1 MNHIEIINNWNL
13 NLVFH
18 ELEQGNMR
26 IPRFQRSY
34 VWERAKIV
42 KLLNSIYHEF
52 PIGSFFL
59 WEADTEMEGFCRDIT
74 EFGFPA
80 KPAANKF
87 TFILD
92 GQQRITSLYV
102 ALKGKKLGGVDYS
115 NICFNLDKKV
125 FKIPTL
131 KTEPNNIPAWKI
143 FQPTEFHRLLVEY
156 SRSENTE
163 YAETLMGCNEVLNN
177 YPVSIIKSKYMTLD
191 EVVTIFERI
200 NQGGKRLSLFDLV
213 HASVWSKDFDLRDC
227 ITEFND
233 EPAIKLWGKIDNE
246 IFTQSLALNISNDCV
261 KTHQLALKNED
272 CKNAWKRTTECIR
285 LAIDFLKNQWG
296 VQGVEIIPYQNI
308 IPVLQY
314 YFFITGESTVLPE
327 HKQAL
332 TDWFWTLTFSNRYSS
347 STLTKMNNDSRWI
360 EQLVKDPT
368 VTRVFTVK
376 LMLDDLKKNRMV
388 HRSVIKNGV
397 LCLMALRKPRDF
409 NNGDLVTLDK
419 TNASR
424 QNSKENHHFFP
435 HSLASKLGIK
445 SEEINS
451 LLNFAFI
458 SKHLNLE
465 ISNKYPSKYLTGYA
479 ESNPSL
485 PEHLSSHFIEDEAYQ
500 AALQDDFH
508 TFIEY
513 RGQAILNAINNV
525 CRVNDGLQTMNSNI
539 DESEQEILLEGTI
552 EDDVNTTEEAT
563 RSRKAN
569 FTFEMVGIPEGA
581 SLVFIPTGVEVK
593 VIAGNQIEYQGKSYA
608 LSAFAAEFMPDDLRT
623 PSGAYQGP
631 KFFSYNGESLVS
643 LRALAESGDSNY

>member
-13 NLVFH
+13 NLVFQ

-26 IPRFQRSY
+26 IPRFQRAY
-34 VWERAKIV
+34 VWERSKIV

-59 WEADTEMEGFCRDIT
+59 WEANTQMEGFCRDIT
-74 EFGFPA
+74 EFGFPT

-115 NICFNLDKKV
+115 NICFNLDKRV

-143 FQPTEFHRLLVEY
+143 FQPSEFHRLLVEY
-156 SRSENTE
+156 SRTENTE
-163 YAETLMGCNEVLNN
+163 LAEALIRCNETLNS
-177 YPVSIIKSKYMTLD
+177 YPVSIIKSKDMTLD

-213 HASVWSKDFDLRDC
+213 HASVWSKDFDLRDR

-246 IFTQSLALNISNDCV
+246 IFTQALALNISNDCV
-261 KTHQLALKNED
+261 KTHQLALKNEE
-272 CKNAWKRTTECIR
+272 CKTAWMRTTECIR
-285 LAIDFLKNQWG
+285 LAIDFLKNQLG

-314 YFFITGESTVLPE
+314 YFFITRESTVRPE
-327 HKQAL
+327 HKQIL

-347 STLTKMNNDSRWI
+347 STLTKMNNDARWI
-360 EQLVKDPT
+360 ETLAKGSSAI
-368 VTRVFTVK
+368 RIFTVK
-376 LMLDDLKKNRMV
+376 LMLEDLKKIRMV
-388 HRSVIKNGV
+388 NRSVIKNGI
-397 LCLMALRKPRDF
+397 LCLMALQKPLDF
-409 NNGDLVTLDK
+409 NNGDIVTLNN

-424 QNSKENHHFFP
+424 QNAKENHHFFP
-435 HSLASKLGIK
+435 NSLANKLGIK
-445 SEEINS
+445 SDEINS

-458 SKHLNLE
+458 SKHLNQE
-465 ISNKYPSKYLTGYA
+465 ISNKYPSKYLQGYA
-479 ESNPSL
+479 AANPAL
-485 PEHLSSHFIEDEAYQ
+485 ADNLLTHFISEEAYQ

-525 CRVNDGLQTMNSNI
+525 CRINDGIQTMNSNL
-539 DESEQEILLEGTI
+539 DESEQEILLDGTI
-552 EDDVNTTEEAT
+552 EEDVDTEEEAT

-593 VIAGNQIEYQGKSYA
+593 AIAGNQIEYQGKSYSP
-608 LSAFAAEFMPDDLRT
+608 SAFAAKFMPDNLRT
-623 PSGAYQGP
+623 TSNSDQWP
-631 KFFSYNGESLVS
+631 KFFSYNRESLVS
-643 LRALAESGDSNY
+643 LRDMRENEDADN

>member
-13 NLVFH
+13 NQVFQ

-26 IPRFQRSY
+26 IPRFQRAY
-34 VWERAKIV
+34 VWERSKIV

-59 WEADTEMEGFCRDIT
+59 WEANTQMEGFCRDII
-74 EFGFPA
+74 EFGFPT

-115 NICFNLDKKV
+115 NICFNLDKRV

-143 FQPTEFHRLLVEY
+143 FQPSEFHRLLVEY
-156 SRSENTE
+156 SRTDNTE
-163 YAETLMGCNEVLNN
+163 LAEALISCNETLNS
-177 YPVSIIKSKYMTLD
+177 YPVSIIKSKDMTLD

-213 HASVWSKDFDLRDC
+213 HASVWSKDFDLRDR

-246 IFTQSLALNISNDCV
+246 IFTQALALNISNDCV
-261 KTHQLALKNED
+261 KIHQLALKNEE
-272 CKNAWKRTTECIR
+272 CKTAWMRTTECIR
-285 LAIDFLKNQWG
+285 LAIDFLKNQLG

-314 YFFITGESTVLPE
+314 YFFITRESTVRPE
-327 HKQAL
+327 HKQIL

-347 STLTKMNNDSRWI
+347 STLTKMNNDARWI
-360 EQLVKDPT
+360 ETLVRDENA
-368 VTRVFTVK
+368 TRIFTVK
-376 LMLDDLKKNRMV
+376 LMLEDLKKIRMV
-388 HRSVIKNGV
+388 NHSVIKNGV
-397 LCLMALRKPRDF
+397 LCLMALQKPLDF
-409 NNGDLVTLDK
+409 NNGDIVTLNK

-435 HSLASKLGIK
+435 NSLANKLGIK
-445 SEEINS
+445 PDEINS

-465 ISNKYPSKYLTGYA
+465 ISNKYPSKYLQGYA
-479 ESNPSL
+479 ATNPAL
-485 PEHLSSHFIEDEAYQ
+485 ADNLLTHFISKEAYQ

-525 CRVNDGLQTMNSNI
+525 CRINDGIQTMSSNL
-539 DESEQEILLEGTI
+539 DESEQEVLLDGTI
-552 EDDVNTTEEAT
+552 EEDVNIEEEAT

-569 FTFEMVGIPEGA
+569 FTFEMAGIPEGA

-593 VIAGNQIEYQGKSYA
+593 AIAGNQIEYQDKSYA

-643 LRALAESGDSNY
+643 IREKLENM

>member
-59 WEADTEMEGFCRDIT
+59 WEADAEMEGFCRDIT
-74 EFGFPA
+74 EFGFPQ

-102 ALKGKKLGGVDYS
+102 ALKGKKLGNIDYS
-115 NICFNLDKKV
+115 CICFNLDKRV

-143 FQPTEFHRLLVEY
+143 FQPSEFHRLLMEY
-156 SRSENTE
+156 SRAENTE
-163 YAETLMGCNEVLNN
+163 LAEALISCNETLNN
-177 YPVSIIKSKYMTLD
+177 YPVSIIKSKDTSLED
-191 EVVTIFERI
+191 VVTIFERI

-213 HASVWSKDFDLRDC
+213 HASVWSKDFDLRDL
-227 ITEFND
+227 IADFNE

-246 IFTQSLALNISNDCV
+246 IFTQSLSLNISKDCV
-261 KTHQLALKNED
+261 KTHQLSLKNEE
-272 CKNAWKRTTECIR
+272 CKDAWKRTTECIR
-285 LAIDFLKNQWG
+285 LAIDFMKNQWG

-314 YFFITGESTVLPE
+314 YFFITGESSVLPE

-332 TDWFWTLTFSNRYSS
+332 ADWFWTLTFSNRYSS
-347 STLTKMNNDSRWI
+347 STLTKMNNDARWI
-360 EQLVKDPT
+360 EQLVKDST
-368 VTRVFTVK
+368 VNRLFTVK
-376 LMLDDLKKNRMV
+376 LLLNDLKKIRMV

-397 LCLMALRKPRDF
+397 LCLMALQKPVDF

-435 HSLASKLGIK
+435 NSLASKLGVK
-445 SEEINS
+445 AEDINS

-465 ISNKYPSKYLTGYA
+465 ISNKFPSVYLQGYS
-479 ESNPSL
+479 ETNPSL
-485 PEHLSSHFIEDEAYQ
+485 EEHLKTHFIDSNAYQ
-500 AALQDDFH
+500 AASANDFNA
-508 TFIEY
+508 FIEA
-513 RGQAILNAINNV
+513 RGNTILSAINKV
-525 CRVNDGLQTMNSNI
+525 CRINDATTTINSNL
-539 DESEQEILLEGTI
+539 DENEQEVLLEDVV
-552 EDDVNTTEEAT
+552 ED
-563 RSRKAN
+563 
-569 FTFEMVGIPEGA
+569 EMI
-581 SLVFIPTGVEVK
+581 
-593 VIAGNQIEYQGKSYA
+593 
-608 LSAFAAEFMPDDLRT
+608 
-623 PSGAYQGP
+623 
-631 KFFSYNGESLVS
+631 
-643 LRALAESGDSNY
+643 